1 MRDPKILLEVKE
13 ILARLSDLAPGHAV
27 EVRIP
32 PYAAIQCVEGPKHT
46 RGTPPNVVEMSAPTL
61 KALVRQEIA
70 WSDAISSGAI
80 HASGE
85 RADLSALFA
94 ELARTIRMAP

>member
-1 MRDPKILLEVKE
+1 MRDPKLLLEVKE

-46 RGTPPNVVEMSAPTL
+46 RGTPPNVVEMDAPTL
-61 KALVRQEIA
+61 KALINQEID
-70 WSDAISSGAI
+70 WQDAISSGAI

-94 ELARTIRMAP
+94 ELARTIRMTP

>member
-1 MRDPKILLEVKE
+1 MKNPQELEQVKAILSIVAE
-13 ILARLSDLAPGHAV
+13 IAPGHAV

-46 RGTPPNVVEMSAPTL
+46 RGTPPNVVEMNAETL
-61 KALVRQEIA
+61 FALVKGEKKWNDGIGDG
-70 WSDAISSGAI
+70 SI

-85 RADLSALFA
+85 RSNLESLFSSVMNRMSA
-94 ELARTIRMAP
+94 

>member
-1 MRDPKILLEVKE
+1 MRDPQELEQVKAILSIVAE
-13 ILARLSDLAPGHAV
+13 IAPGHAV

-46 RGTPPNVVEMSAPTL
+46 RGTPPNVVEMNASTL
-61 KALVRQEIA
+61 FALVKGEA
-70 WSDAISSGAI
+70 SWSQSVEEGAI

-85 RADLSALFA
+85 RSNLEDLFLTVMNRMSA
-94 ELARTIRMAP
+94 